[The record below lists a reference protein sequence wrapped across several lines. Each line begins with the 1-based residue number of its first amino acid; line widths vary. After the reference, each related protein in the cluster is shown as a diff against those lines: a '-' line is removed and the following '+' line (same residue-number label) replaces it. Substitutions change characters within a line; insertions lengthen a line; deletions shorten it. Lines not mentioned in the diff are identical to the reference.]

1 MSAGSNAR
9 YACFTNAGVA
19 RAVRR
24 SAAKKAAAD
33 AAADADASSRTVRK
47 KGGEGLDAASAAAI
61 EAVETERARQA
72 RRRSTAAR
80 QLAEV
85 PKLLVRRLDIFDLEK
100 FRRLSRGARDCVRA
114 EDELRKPKRSFA
126 VLPLVLGWS
135 SDDLGRG
142 DGMDGDSDL
151 EEGGQEDRWTW
162 ATRYVPC
169 PEVALQLDDKGR
181 GEYVPAAGDA
191 PAEFTWA
198 ASYDMAYDY
207 DEEEMAWLPDHEAY
221 RRPPGPRTPRAR
233 AAPRGSGE
241 LLDERGRPGTDA
253 GWKLR
258 VYWRPAPEDGVE
270 LPPRWDRWD
279 NALRSR
285 GVRVPWNLRY
295 GGSGVGLG
303 LRYHVLEDS
312 SEEWNGTRTVSGR
325 VRVEGFRA
333 SREQLV
339 RLAEAAQ
346 IETREKREHYEEMD
360 RNYASYMGH

>member
-1 MSAGSNAR
+1 MFPIHGSSLFAR
-9 YACFTNAGVA
+9 LLLIPSMQPAAYTLSLTGLPQDASICRSGPREREHEPAAMRATPALQCRRRA
-19 RAVRR
+19 RSGGLRP
-24 SAAKKAAAD
+24 KAAAD
-33 AAADADASSRTVRK
+33 AAADAAAASGTVK
-47 KGGEGLDAASAAAI
+47 KGGEGLDAASAAI

-72 RRRSTAAR
+72 RRAAALNSWR
-80 QLAEV
+80 GPEV
-85 PKLLVRRLDIFDLEK
+85 TGPKVGYLRPEK

-114 EDELRKPKRSFA
+114 KQLSGRSLA
-126 VLPLVLGWS
+126 VLRRPRVV

-233 AAPRGSGE
+233 AAPRGSE
-241 LLDERGRPGTDA
+241 
-253 GWKLR
+253 
-258 VYWRPAPEDGVE
+258 
-270 LPPRWDRWD
+270 
-279 NALRSR
+279 
-285 GVRVPWNLRY
+285 
-295 GGSGVGLG
+295 
-303 LRYHVLEDS
+303 
-312 SEEWNGTRTVSGR
+312 
-325 VRVEGFRA
+325 
-333 SREQLV
+333 
-339 RLAEAAQ
+339 
-346 IETREKREHYEEMD
+346 
-360 RNYASYMGH
+360 